1 MGMLRWRRRCI
12 SATVSARSWVRWSP
26 SRFYWTRTVRRS
38 STTTRAPF
46 WRRRPTSVCWLR
58 LELFPSMTPTFPPT
72 RCTRHSRWRASASP
86 SGSWPPSRLYTFI
99 FEFRRTPMVAL
110 RILLVHTPVRLSVR
124 LSVRSY
130 TCRDGQEILLDCV
143 QSNVL
148 LARIIFS
155 YILLSAFSF
164 LSTCIRDLASI
175 WDRTNII
182 LIVTGV
188 EVVIGNSPSIWHRYK
203 NMAPQR

>member
-1 MGMLRWRRRCI
+1 MAKALHFCYGIGAFVSPMIAEPFLLNEDCSPFI
-12 SATVSARSWVRWSP
+12 DNDTSAILTA
-26 SRFYWTRTVRRS
+26 
-38 STTTRAPF
+38 AAD
-46 WRRRPTSVCWLR
+46 LR
-58 LELFPSMTPTFPPT
+58 LLAPPGTIPINDTNLPADTLYEAQQMTRVRFAF
-72 RCTRHSRWRASASP
+72 WIMAA
-86 SGSWPPSRLYTFI
+86 
-99 FEFRRTPMVAL
+99 VQV
-110 RILLVHTPVRLSVR
+110 VHIYIRVSTYAHGCITDLACAHPVRLSVR

-175 WDRTNII
+175 
-182 LIVTGV
+182 
-188 EVVIGNSPSIWHRYK
+188 
-203 NMAPQR
+203 